1 MARFLL
7 RRLGLVLPA
16 LWLVSVLIFA
26 LAEIVPGDVARTILG
41 PYATPDQAAA
51 LRHQLGADRP
61 VPVRYA
67 AWLGSFVIGRWG
79 ASMVLHRPVR
89 PFVLARLGNSRALAV
104 IALVCVIPISLG
116 LGIVA
121 GLNEDRLVDTAIS
134 LIGLSLTRSEE
145 RRVGKECRSRWS

>member
-51 LRHQLGADRP
+51 LRHQLGADRS

-79 ASMVLHRPVR
+79 DSMVLHRPVR
-89 PFVLARLGNSRALAV
+89 PFVIARL
-104 IALVCVIPISLG
+104 
-116 LGIVA
+116 
-121 GLNEDRLVDTAIS
+121 
-134 LIGLSLTRSEE
+134 RSEE
-145 RRVGKECRSRWS
+145 HTSELQSPMY

>member
-51 LRHQLGADRP
+51 LRHQLGADR
-61 VPVRYA
+61 
-67 AWLGSFVIGRWG
+67 GSC
-79 ASMVLHRPVR
+79 APH
-89 PFVLARLGNSRALAV
+89 
-104 IALVCVIPISLG
+104 
-116 LGIVA
+116 
-121 GLNEDRLVDTAIS
+121 
-134 LIGLSLTRSEE
+134 RSEE
-145 RRVGKECRSRWS
+145 HTSELQSRGHLVCRLLLEKKKRIHDDNERSVTRATI